1 MKTVEKTFQIPSN
14 GLFGGPKEITLRAMT
29 TKEEKILMTSRDFS
43 VFDRLIKSCVVEPKD
58 FDTGL
63 LHQND
68 IMYLVYALRSITFGD
83 KYVQEVNC
91 PECGFKQDIEVDI
104 TDMEITIL
112 DTDDIDERL
121 TVKLPI
127 SGDTLQLKILSSG
140 DIKRLDKQIKLKI
153 TKGKIQDPD
162 SYEFL
167 VKLMEVIVTKNGE
180 EFESIDEKRNYVDNL
195 HMQDLVTIQNTL
207 KDIEFGLDPTIIRT
221 CTKCGED
228 MEVSGLICPEF
239 FRPTK

>member
-1 MKTVEKTFQIPSN
+1 MKTIEKTFQIPSN

-29 TKEEKILMTSRDFS
+29 TKEEKILMTTRDLS

-58 FDTGL
+58 LDTGL

-83 KYVQEVNC
+83 KYTQEITC

-104 TDMEITIL
+104 TEMDVTIL
-112 DTDDIDERL
+112 DTDDIEEKL
-121 TVKLPI
+121 TVKLPVN
-127 SGDTLQLKILSSG
+127 GDTLQLKLLSSG
-140 DIKRLDKQIKLKI
+140 DIKRLDKQIKLKT
-153 TKGKIQDPD
+153 TKGKIKDPD

-167 VKLMEVIVTKNGE
+167 VKLMEVIVNKNGE
-180 EFESIDEKRNYVDNL
+180 DFESIDEKRNYVDNL
-195 HMQDLVTIQNTL
+195 HMQDLVAIQNVL
-207 KDIEFGLDPTIIRT
+207 KNIEFGLDPTIVRT
-221 CTKCGED
+221 CNKCYED
-228 MEVSGLICPEF
+228 IEVSGIICPEF